1 MDKRILFETNE
12 WFTLEEIDNLKLLM
26 EIQETTDRW
35 KKGEYQ
41 YDNIIVEIDDDG
53 EIIVKGKVQ

>member
-1 MDKRILFETNE
+1 MNKRILFDTNE

-26 EIQETTDRW
+26 EVQETTDRW
-35 KKGEYQ
+35 EKGEYQ
-41 YDNIIVEIDDDG
+41 YDNINVEIDEDG